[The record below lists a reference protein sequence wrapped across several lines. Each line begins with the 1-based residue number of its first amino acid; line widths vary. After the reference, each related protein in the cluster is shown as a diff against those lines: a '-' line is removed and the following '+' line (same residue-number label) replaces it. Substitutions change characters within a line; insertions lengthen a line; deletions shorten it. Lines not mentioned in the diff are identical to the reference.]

1 MTPTVVKAADAAQF
15 LSIVP
20 RMLGYHP
27 TRSLVVI
34 PFHGGRWRKGA
45 RPVAGVRRGLQ
56 LSAEAEPGATGGSPR
71 LARSS
76 ASIFA

>member
-34 PFHGGRWRKGA
+34 PFHGGRSLGA
-45 RPVAGVRRGLQ
+45 MRFDLPER
-56 LSAEAEPGATGGSPR
+56 
-71 LARSS
+71 
-76 ASIFA
+76 